1 MEKVFYLIVLFALA
15 GFGRGVCR
23 GWLQAAVSVGA
34 IAAVLYIVAKWGA
47 DAALLSAAVFFAA
60 AAPARWS
67 GSGTGRKRAVVLY
80 LTAALSCSA
89 VFVVRTCVLRPV
101 EVSGRSMAPTFE
113 PGGRVWVRLD
123 KQSIGRVGRGDVVV
137 AIPKEGSEKDLAFF
151 AVGGEPVIKRVLAI
165 WGDTVFIDNEGRA
178 VVIAGADERV
188 PACLPGVPMP
198 KDGVMCTIPAGH
210 VFLAGDNVS
219 NSADSRDYGPVPLDA
234 VKGVAL
240 EEHLPPNKTK

>member
-34 IAAVLYIVAKWGA
+34 ITAVLYIVAKWGA

-101 EVSGRSMAPTFE
+101 EVSGRSMSPTFAA
-113 PGGRVWVRLD
+113 GDRVWVRMD
-123 KQSIGRVGRGDVVV
+123 KDGIRRVGKGDVVV
-137 AIPKEGSEKDLAFF
+137 AVREDGRGKDLAFF
-151 AVGGEPVIKRVLAI
+151 AAEGEPVIKRVLAVG
-165 WGDTVFIDNEGRA
+165 GDAVFIDNEGRS
-178 VVIAGADERV
+178 VVIAGAGGRW
-188 PACLPGVPMP
+188 PACLLGVPITKGEP
-198 KDGVMCTIPAGH
+198 ACAIPAGH
-210 VFLAGDNVS
+210 VFLAGDNAG
-219 NSADSRDYGPVPLDA
+219 NSTDSRDYGPVPLDA

-240 EEHLPPNKTK
+240 GKYPHPGKTE

>member
-1 MEKVFYLIVLFALA
+1 MEKLFYLIVLFVSA
-15 GFGRGVCR
+15 GFGWGLCR
-23 GWLQAAVSVGA
+23 GRLKTAVSVA
-34 IAAVLYIVAKWGA
+34 AAAAVLYIVAKWGA

-137 AIPKEGSEKDLAFF
+137 AVPKEGGEKDLAFF
-151 AVGGEPVIKRVLAI
+151 AAGGEPVIKRVFAVG
-165 WGDTVFIDNEGRA
+165 GDTVFIDNEGRA
-178 VVIAGADERV
+178 VVIADADGRV
-188 PACLPGVPMP
+188 PACLPGVPML
-198 KDGVMCTIPAGH
+198 KDGTACTIPAGY
-210 VFLAGDNVS
+210 VFLAGDNAG
-219 NSADSRDYGPVPLDA
+219 NSTDSREYGPVPLDA
-234 VKGVAL
+234 IKGVAL
-240 EEHLPPNKTK
+240 GKYPHPGKTE

>member
-1 MEKVFYLIVLFALA
+1 MEKVFYLVLLSASA
-15 GFGRGVCR
+15 GFCR
-23 GWLQAAVSVGA
+23 GLCRGRAGAAASAVAVA
-34 IAAVLYIVAKWGA
+34 MVLYIVTKWGA

-89 VFVVRTCVLRPV
+89 VFAVRTCALRPV

-137 AIPKEGSEKDLAFF
+137 AVPKEGSEKDLTFF
-151 AVGGEPVIKRVLAI
+151 ATGGEPVIKRVFAVG
-165 WGDTVFIDNEGRA
+165 GDTVFIDNEGRA

-188 PACLPGVPMP
+188 PACLPGALITKEGPA
-198 KDGVMCTIPAGH
+198 CAIPAGH
-210 VFLAGDNVS
+210 VFLVGDNVG
-219 NSADSRDYGPVPLDA
+219 NSTDSRDYGPVPLDA

-240 EEHLPPNKTK
+240 GKYMPPGKTK

>member
-15 GFGRGVCR
+15 GFGQGVCR
-23 GWLQAAVSVGA
+23 GRLQTAVSVGA

-47 DAALLSAAVFFAA
+47 DASLLSAAVFFAA

-89 VFVVRTCVLRPV
+89 VFAVRTCALRPV

-151 AVGGEPVIKRVLAI
+151 AAEGEPVIKRVLALG
-165 WGDTVFIDNEGRA
+165 GDAVFIGGDGRA
-178 VVIAGADERV
+178 AVIAGAGGGVPVCQPGAPITKEG
-188 PACLPGVPMP
+188 PACA
-198 KDGVMCTIPAGH
+198 IPAGH
-210 VFLAGDNVS
+210 VFLAGDNAG
-219 NSADSRDYGPVPLDA
+219 NSTDSRDYGPVPLDV

-240 EEHLPPNKTK
+240 GKYLPPNKTK

>member
-101 EVSGRSMAPTFE
+101 EVSGRSMSPTFVA
-113 PGGRVWVRLD
+113 GDRVWVRMD
-123 KQSIGRVGRGDVVV
+123 KDGIRRVGKGDVVV
-137 AIPKEGSEKDLAFF
+137 AVREDGRGKDLAFF
-151 AVGGEPVIKRVLAI
+151 AAEGEPVIKRVLALG
-165 WGDTVFIDNEGRA
+165 GDAVFIGGDGRA
-178 VVIAGADERV
+178 AVIAGAGGGT
-188 PACLPGVPMP
+188 PACRLGVPITKGEP
-198 KDGVMCTIPAGH
+198 ACAIPAGH
-210 VFLAGDNVS
+210 VFLAGDNAG
-219 NSADSRDYGPVPLDA
+219 NSTDSRDYGPVPLDA

-240 EEHLPPNKTK
+240 GKHLPLNKTE